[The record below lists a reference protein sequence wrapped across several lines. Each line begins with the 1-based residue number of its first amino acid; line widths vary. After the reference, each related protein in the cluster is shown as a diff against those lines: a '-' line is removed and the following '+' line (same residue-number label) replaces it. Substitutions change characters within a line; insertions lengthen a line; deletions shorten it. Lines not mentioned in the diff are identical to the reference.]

1 VNRALASLRA
11 ALGRLFFQR
20 CIYLFFTL
28 VALITV
34 APLIEPLSRASLLRN
49 AIGVLLIL
57 AIVATVGR
65 TIRSFLLA
73 LVLALPALLVRWGS
87 ADTVNSP
94 LFRVSLYLDAA
105 LYAVAI
111 AFLLQYVFDREVI
124 TGDRLWGAA
133 ATYLLIGVFWAI
145 VYAIIDEA
153 SPGAFAMR
161 GETTPLHLIDLF
173 YFSFSTL
180 TTTGFGDIVPVT
192 RLGRTAATL
201 EAVAGNLF
209 QAILIARLVGI
220 YRQPREDA
228 GLRAQSYS

>member
-1 VNRALASLRA
+1 VKSTLTSARSAV
-11 ALGRLFFQR
+11 GRVFFQR

-28 VALITV
+28 LSLISV

-49 AIGVLLIL
+49 SIAVLLIV

-65 TIRSFLLA
+65 TVLSFFFALILA
-73 LVLALPALLVRWGS
+73 IPALSARWVA
-87 ADTVNSP
+87 ADRMESP
-94 LFRVSLYLDAA
+94 LFGLSLYLDAA

-111 AFLLQYVFDREVI
+111 AFLLRYVFDQEVI
-124 TGDRLWGAA
+124 TADRLWGAA
-133 ATYLLIGVFWAI
+133 SAYLLIGVFWAI
-145 VYAIIDEA
+145 VYAIIDHV
-153 SPGAFAMR
+153 SPGSFEAR
-161 GETTPLHLIDLF
+161 GETVPLHLIDLF

-220 YRQPREDA
+220 YRAPRAVDA
-228 GLRAQSYS
+228 HV